1 MNCETKKDRQQGKVW
16 LVGAGPSDVELITVK
31 GKRLLEEADVIVFD
45 RLVGQGILMYG
56 REDAEYIDVGK
67 RSGHHPIPQEEI
79 NEILLREAKSGK
91 KVVRLKGGD
100 PFVFGRG
107 AEEIELLLKEGI
119 PYEIV
124 PGITS
129 AISVAA
135 YAGIPV
141 THRNMASSLHIVTAH
156 KKAGGIAEKEFE
168 SLVTMGGTLVFLMG
182 VTSLPEV
189 TEGLLKA

>member
-1 MNCETKKDRQQGKVW
+1 
-16 LVGAGPSDVELITVK
+16 
-31 GKRLLEEADVIVFD
+31 
-45 RLVGQGILMYG
+45 MYG

-119 PYEIV
+119 PVVIV

-135 YAGIPV
+135 CCRDPCH
-141 THRNMASSLHIVTAH
+141 T
-156 KKAGGIAEKEFE
+156 
-168 SLVTMGGTLVFLMG
+168 
-182 VTSLPEV
+182 
-189 TEGLLKA
+189 

>member
-91 KVVRLKGGD
+91 K
-100 PFVFGRG
+100 
-107 AEEIELLLKEGI
+107 
-119 PYEIV
+119 
-124 PGITS
+124 
-129 AISVAA
+129 
-135 YAGIPV
+135 
-141 THRNMASSLHIVTAH
+141 
-156 KKAGGIAEKEFE
+156 
-168 SLVTMGGTLVFLMG
+168 
-182 VTSLPEV
+182 
-189 TEGLLKA
+189 

>member
-1 MNCETKKDRQQGKVW
+1 MQN
-16 LVGAGPSDVELITVK
+16 
-31 GKRLLEEADVIVFD
+31 
-45 RLVGQGILMYG
+45 ILMM
-56 REDAEYIDVGK
+56 GK

-107 AEEIELLLKEGI
+107 AEEIELLLKEGV

-168 SLVTMGGTLVFLMG
+168 SLGSYGRNACVFNGCDFTSGSDRGTSESG
-182 VTSLPEV
+182 DESEYTISS
-189 TEGLLKA
+189 A